1 MTTYRYDLPELE
13 QTRDGLRAL
22 QAAYEGAARRRG
34 DVQDALG
41 YPALRDAVRGF
52 TDDWDHEREEQVK
65 AIGGAGHLLG
75 EICEGY
81 VAFDRGSA
89 DTLYREGGRR

>member
-22 QAAYEGAARRRG
+22 QSAYEGAARRRG

-41 YPALRDAVRGF
+41 YPGLRDAVRGF
-52 TDDWDHEREEQVK
+52 TENWDHERGEQVT
-65 AIGGAGHLLG
+65 AIGGAGDMLA
-75 EICEGY
+75 EICDGY
-81 VAFDRGSA
+81 IAFDRGSA
-89 DTLYREGGRR
+89 DTLYREGGHR